1 MSPEQ
6 ASPGAPLDGRSDVY
20 SLGCVLYEMLAGEPP
35 FTGPSSQAI
44 IARHCADPPR
54 SMRVVRPGVP
64 LALERAVEWAL
75 AKVPADRFQ
84 TAGEFARSLALPEVS
99 PPAAGA
105 VPAGYGLEATSA
117 APLKPTHRRV
127 PAGLTTLAV
136 GILLGLGVLFAWLRT
151 RPEAGTAGPK
161 RLAVLPFENL
171 GDSADAYFADGVA
184 NDLRTKLSRL
194 AGLTVIARG
203 SSNEY
208 KRTTKSQQQIARELG
223 VDYLLTATVQWENG
237 GEGVSRVRVTP
248 ELVDV
253 RAGNAPQTRWGQ
265 QFDAAMT
272 DVFQV
277 QADIAGQVAQALNV
291 ALGDSAKH
299 ELASKP
305 TRSLPAYEAFLR
317 GEAASQGMLGDPPSL
332 RQAIAA
338 YEQAVALDSTF
349 VRAWAQL
356 ARARALLYTSTT
368 QPPALAESAHRA
380 AEQALTLAPAAP
392 DGHEALATYY
402 LTLKDYPSALREI
415 STALALAPTDAE
427 LLGYV
432 GATEFQLGRWEAAR
446 GHLEQAVRLDPR
458 SSPPAQWLGYV
469 LLYTRRYPE
478 AERVLDHAL
487 QMMPANLFI
496 RHTRV
501 RVALA
506 EGDLA
511 GARAVLRS
519 APKEVDPTA
528 LVAFMAT
535 YNDLMWVLDEDQQ
548 RLLLRLTPS
557 AFDDDRAQWAS
568 ARFQTYAL
576 WGDSAKVHVYADSAR
591 LAFEQQL
598 RAAPL
603 DGPLHTYLGH
613 TLAYLGDKAAAIR
626 EGKRGVELLPISRD
640 ATGGPYLQ
648 HYLARIYILV
658 GEDEKALD
666 QLEPLLRIPYYLS
679 PGWLRID
686 PTFAPLRGNPRFE
699 RLVAEK

>member
-1 MSPEQ
+1 M
-6 ASPGAPLDGRSDVY
+6 
-20 SLGCVLYEMLAGEPP
+20 
-35 FTGPSSQAI
+35 
-44 IARHCADPPR
+44 
-54 SMRVVRPGVP
+54 
-64 LALERAVEWAL
+64 
-75 AKVPADRFQ
+75 
-84 TAGEFARSLALPEVS
+84 
-99 PPAAGA
+99 
-105 VPAGYGLEATSA
+105 
-117 APLKPTHRRV
+117 
-127 PAGLTTLAV
+127 
-136 GILLGLGVLFAWLRT
+136 
-151 RPEAGTAGPK
+151 
-161 RLAVLPFENL
+161 
-171 GDSADAYFADGVA
+171 
-184 NDLRTKLSRL
+184 
-194 AGLTVIARG
+194 
-203 SSNEY
+203 Y
-208 KRTTKSQQQIARELG
+208 KRQ
-223 VDYLLTATVQWENG
+223 
-237 GEGVSRVRVTP
+237 
-248 ELVDV
+248 
-253 RAGNAPQTRWGQ
+253 
-265 QFDAAMT
+265 
-272 DVFQV
+272 
-277 QADIAGQVAQALNV
+277 
-291 ALGDSAKH
+291 LGDSAKH

-487 QMMPANLFI
+487 QVMPANLFI

-501 RVALA
+501 MVALA
-506 EGDLA
+506 EGELA

-528 LVAFMAT
+528 LVAFEAT
-535 YNDLMWVLDEDQQ
+535 YNDLMWVLSEDQQ
-548 RLLLRLTPS
+548 RLLLRLTPG

-699 RLVAEK
+699 RLVAVK